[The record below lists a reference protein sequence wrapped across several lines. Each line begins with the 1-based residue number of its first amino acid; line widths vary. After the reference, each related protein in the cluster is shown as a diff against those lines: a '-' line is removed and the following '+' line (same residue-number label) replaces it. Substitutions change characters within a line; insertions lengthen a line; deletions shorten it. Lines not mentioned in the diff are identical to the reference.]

1 MKSRWIAAG
10 AAACALALLTVPMLM
25 SGGGTGA
32 ASVSEAV
39 VPDNAVCKG
48 EGVANFDFTLKDPS
62 GGTVRM
68 SDYKGKVVLLN
79 FWGTWCPPCRREIPD
94 LIEMQAAYADKGFVI
109 LGVAFED
116 TAEAVKSYAEEMKIN
131 YPLAMA
137 QDDFED
143 AYGPVYGLPI
153 SLFIARDGSICKKH
167 MGQVTKERVEH
178 EIKSLL

>member
-10 AAACALALLTVPMLM
+10 AAASALALLTVPMLM
-25 SGGGTGA
+25 SRGTGA
-32 ASVSEAV
+32 TSVNETV
-39 VPDNAVCKG
+39 MPDDAVCKG

-62 GGTVRM
+62 GGTIRM
-68 SDYKGKVVLLN
+68 ADYKGKVVLLN

-94 LIEMQAAYADKGFVI
+94 LMDVQAAHADRGFVV

-116 TAEAVKSYAEEMKIN
+116 TAEAVKSYAAEMKIN

-137 QDDFED
+137 QPDFED

-153 SLFIARDGSICKKH
+153 SLFIARDGSICRKH
-167 MGQVTKERVEH
+167 FGQVTKERVEQ